1 MGNTSDPR
9 VVAAL
14 GAAVKQ
20 IESAI
25 ADTERGVDRILGLV
39 ELLMERA
46 DKDAYL
52 KLEGIMEACSFQDLT
67 GQKLRKV
74 ERLLDHLRT
83 KTIITV
89 PVGMQDFRAAQATA
103 AERDVQPAPASKGL
117 SQEEVDRL
125 LKGM

>member
-1 MGNTSDPR
+1 MAGESDPR

-14 GAAVKQ
+14 TAAVKQ
-20 IESAI
+20 LESVI
-25 ADTERGVDRILGLV
+25 ADTEKGVNRILGLV

-46 DKDAYL
+46 DKDTFL
-52 KLEGIMEACSFQDLT
+52 KLEGIMEACAFQDLT
-67 GQKLRKV
+67 GQKVRKI

-83 KTIITV
+83 KAVITM
-89 PVGMQDFRAAQATA
+89 PGGADFTRAQQTR
-103 AERDVQPAPASKGL
+103 AEADVQPAAASKGL